1 VRSTDRSRFFFP
13 LLSSIALFGI
23 YTLLEHDPRILPR
36 LGDLRDVFGKDLA
49 LLRFAAYIPLV
60 LLVVRIFDTF
70 LFDLAMARRR
80 GVSAPPLLR
89 DVIAL
94 ILYLLLF
101 GSLFTTIFK
110 YDLRTLLG
118 GGALLA
124 AVIGLALQ
132 DTLGNLISGIALHME
147 DSFEVG
153 DVIKS
158 GDFMGRV
165 EDVSWRA
172 TKIRT
177 YNNDVAMLPN
187 SLLARDR
194 LEVFPSGNPN
204 GRSIPIGVDYHFA
217 PARVIDVLQ
226 RAASHVDGVDREM
239 PCIARVGGFGDS
251 SVTYEIKYYTRDYM
265 QRDRID
271 ADIRKAVWYALR
283 RNEISIPFP
292 VRSYQS
298 YTPPASDPQ
307 GKLSREEILDR
318 LREVDIL
325 LPLSD
330 AAHESIADSAEV
342 HVYSKGETI
351 IRRGGAGQS
360 MFVIDAGR
368 ISVRIPDDDSP
379 AGVHEVA
386 QLGEG
391 DFVGEMALLTGE
403 TRTADVIA
411 LTDVVAIEIGKNALQ
426 PLLIAHPE
434 LADALSEQIE
444 QRQEHLET
452 FREDSPEEVQTTV
465 LSRIRDW
472 FGL

>member
-13 LLSSIALFGI
+13 LLSSIALYGI
-23 YTLLEHDPRILPR
+23 YRLLEYDPRILPR
-36 LGDLRDVFGKDLA
+36 LGDLSAVFGKDLV
-49 LLRFAAYIPLV
+49 LLRFAVYIPVV
-60 LLVVRIFDTF
+60 LLLVRVFDT
-70 LFDLAMARRR
+70 LVFDLAMARRR

-89 DVIAL
+89 DVVAL

-101 GSLFTTIFK
+101 ASLFTTIFN

-124 AVIGLALQ
+124 AVLGLALQ

-147 DSFEVG
+147 DSFEVS

-158 GDFMGRV
+158 GEFMGRV

-172 TKIRT
+172 TKVRT
-177 YNNDVAMLPN
+177 YSNSVVMLPN
-187 SLLARDR
+187 SLLARER

-204 GRSIPIGVDYHFA
+204 GRALALGIDYHFA
-217 PARVIDVLQ
+217 PARVIEVLQ
-226 RAASHVDGVDREM
+226 RAASHVDGVDREL
-239 PCIARVGGFGDS
+239 PCFARVAGFGDS
-251 SVTYEIKYYTRDYM
+251 SVTYEVKYFTRDYM

-292 VRSYQS
+292 VRAFQT
-298 YTPPASDPQ
+298 YTPPAPDQQ
-307 GKLSREEILDR
+307 GKLSRDQVLGR
-318 LREVDIL
+318 LRDVDIL

-330 AAHESIADSAEV
+330 SAHEAIADSAEV
-342 HVYSKGETI
+342 HVYSKGESI
-351 IRRGGAGQS
+351 IRHGTAGES
-360 MFVIDAGR
+360 MFVLHSGR
-368 ISVRIPDDDSP
+368 ISVRVPDDASA
-379 AGVHEVA
+379 AGHEVA

-391 DFVGEMALLTGE
+391 DVVGEMALLTGE
-403 TRTADVIA
+403 TRTADVVA
-411 LTDVVAIEIGKNALQ
+411 LTDVVAIEIGKGALQ
-426 PLLIAHPE
+426 PLLVANPDM
-434 LADALSEQIE
+434 ANALSEQIA
-444 QRQEHLET
+444 QRQEDLET
-452 FREDSPEEVQTTV
+452 FRDDSPEQVQTTV

>member
-23 YTLLEHDPRILPR
+23 YTLLAHDPRILPR

-49 LLRFAAYIPLV
+49 LLRFAAYIPMV

-124 AVIGLALQ
+124 AVLGLALQ
-132 DTLGNLISGIALHME
+132 DTLGNLISGIAMHME

-158 GDFMGRV
+158 GEFMGRV

-177 YNNDVAMLPN
+177 YNNDVIMLPN
-187 SLLARDR
+187 SVLARER

-204 GRSIPIGVDYHFA
+204 GRVLPIGVDYHFA

-239 PCIARVGGFGDS
+239 PCFARVAGFGDS
-251 SVTYEIKYYTRDYM
+251 SVTYEIKYFARDYM

-298 YTPPASDPQ
+298 YTPPASDQQ

-351 IRRGGAGQS
+351 IRRGGAGQ
-360 MFVIDAGR
+360 
-368 ISVRIPDDDSP
+368 
-379 AGVHEVA
+379 
-386 QLGEG
+386 
-391 DFVGEMALLTGE
+391 
-403 TRTADVIA
+403 
-411 LTDVVAIEIGKNALQ
+411 
-426 PLLIAHPE
+426 
-434 LADALSEQIE
+434 
-444 QRQEHLET
+444 
-452 FREDSPEEVQTTV
+452 
-465 LSRIRDW
+465 
-472 FGL
+472 

>member
-1 VRSTDRSRFFFP
+1 MRSTDRSRFFFP
-13 LLSSIALFGI
+13 LLSSIALFAI
-23 YTLLEHDPRILPR
+23 YWILEHDSRILAR
-36 LGDLRDVFGKDLA
+36 LGDLRDVFGPNLA
-49 LLRFAAYIPLV
+49 LLRFAAYIPLI
-60 LLVVRIFDTF
+60 LLVVRIFDA
-70 LFDLAMARRR
+70 LVFDLAMARRR

-101 GSLFTTIFK
+101 GSLFTTIFN
-110 YDLRTLLG
+110 YDLKTLLG

-124 AVIGLALQ
+124 AVLGLALQ

-158 GDFMGRV
+158 GEFMGRV

-177 YNNDVAMLPN
+177 YNNDVVMLPN
-187 SLLARDR
+187 SLLARER
-194 LEVFPSGNPN
+194 LEVFPGNNAN
-204 GRSIPIGVDYHFA
+204 GRVLQVGIDYHFA
-217 PARVIDVLQ
+217 PALVIDVLQ

-239 PCIARVGGFGDS
+239 PCFARVAGFGDS
-251 SVTYEIKYYTRDYM
+251 AVTYEIKYYVRDYM
-265 QRDRID
+265 IRDRID
-271 ADIRKAVWYALR
+271 ADIRKAVWYAMR
-283 RNEISIPFP
+283 RNEIAIPFP
-292 VRSYQS
+292 VRAYQP
-298 YTPPASDPQ
+298 YTPPAAQ
-307 GKLSREEILDR
+307 QQKISREELMVR
-318 LREVDIL
+318 LRDVDIL
-325 LPLSD
+325 MPLSA

-351 IRRGGAGQS
+351 IRRGTAGNS
-360 MFVIDAGR
+360 MFVIDSGR
-368 ISVRIPDDDSP
+368 VSVRIPDESSVE
-379 AGVHEVA
+379 VHEVA

-391 DFVGEMALLTGE
+391 DVVGEMALLTGE

-411 LTDVVAIEIGKNALQ
+411 LTDVVAIEIGKGALQ
-426 PLLIAHPE
+426 PLLVAHPE
-434 LADALSEQIE
+434 LADALSEQIA
-444 QRQEHLET
+444 QRQEDLDT
-452 FREDSPEEVQTTV
+452 FREESPGQVQTTV

>member
-1 VRSTDRSRFFFP
+1 MRSTDRSRFFFP

-23 YTLLEHDPRILPR
+23 YALLQHDPRILPR
-36 LGDLRDVFGKDLA
+36 LGDLREVFGKDLA

-60 LLVVRIFDTF
+60 LLVVRLFDAF
-70 LFDLAMARRR
+70 VFDLAMARRR

-89 DVIAL
+89 DVIGL

-124 AVIGLALQ
+124 AVLGLALQ
-132 DTLGNLISGIALHME
+132 DTLGNLISGIAMHME

-177 YNNDVAMLPN
+177 YNNDVVMIPN
-187 SLLARDR
+187 SLLARER
-194 LEVFPSGNPN
+194 LEVFPANNPN
-204 GRSIPIGVDYHFA
+204 ARVLQVGIDYHFA
-217 PARVIDVLQ
+217 PAMVIDVLQ

-239 PCIARVGGFGDS
+239 PCFARVAGFGDS
-251 SVTYEIKYYTRDYM
+251 AVTYEIKYFMRDYM
-265 QRDRID
+265 LRDRID
-271 ADIRKAVWYALR
+271 ADIRKAVWYAMR
-283 RNEISIPFP
+283 RNEIAIPFP
-292 VRSYQS
+292 VRAYHP
-298 YTPPASDPQ
+298 YTPPAADQ
-307 GKLSREEILDR
+307 QMKISREELLAR
-318 LREVDIL
+318 LRDVDIL
-325 LPLSD
+325 TPLSD
-330 AAHESIADSAEV
+330 SGLQSIADSAEI

-351 IRRGGAGQS
+351 IRHGGAGTS
-360 MFVIDAGR
+360 MFVIDGGSV
-368 ISVRIPDDDSP
+368 SVRIPDDSS
-379 AGVHEVA
+379 AGIHEVA

-391 DFVGEMALLTGE
+391 DVVGEMALLTGE

-444 QRQEHLET
+444 RRQEDLET
-452 FREDSPEEVQTTV
+452 
-465 LSRIRDW
+465 L
-472 FGL
+472 

>member
-13 LLSSIALFGI
+13 LLSSIALFAI

-49 LLRFAAYIPLV
+49 ILRFAAYIPLV
-60 LLVVRIFDTF
+60 LLVVRIFDAIV
-70 LFDLAMARRR
+70 FDLGMARRR
-80 GVSAPPLLR
+80 GVSAPPLL
-89 DVIAL
+89 
-94 ILYLLLF
+94 YLLLF
-101 GSLFTTIFK
+101 ASLFTTIFH

-124 AVIGLALQ
+124 AVLGLALQ

-147 DSFEVG
+147 DSFDVG

-172 TKIRT
+172 TKVRT
-177 YNNDVAMLPN
+177 YNNDVVILPN
-187 SLLARDR
+187 SLLARER

-204 GRSIPIGVDYHFA
+204 GRVLSIGVDYHFA

-239 PCIARVGGFGDS
+239 PCFARVAEFGGS
-251 SVTYEIKYYTRDYM
+251 SVSYEVKYFARDFM

-292 VRSYQS
+292 VTAFQT
-298 YTPPASDPQ
+298 YTPPAGDQQ
-307 GKLSREEILDR
+307 GKLSREEVLDR
-318 LREVDIL
+318 LRDVDIL

-330 AAHESIADSAEV
+330 AAHESIADGAEV

-351 IRRGGAGQS
+351 IRHGTAGES
-360 MFVIDAGR
+360 MFVIDSGMV
-368 ISVRIPDDDSP
+368 SVRVPDDSP

-391 DFVGEMALLTGE
+391 DVAGEMALLTGE
-403 TRTADVIA
+403 TRTADVVA
-411 LTDVVAIEIGKNALQ
+411 LTDVVAIEIGKGALQ

-452 FREDSPEEVQTTV
+452 FRDNSPEQAETTV
-465 LSRIRDW
+465 LSRMRDW

>member
-1 VRSTDRSRFFFP
+1 VRPADRSRFFFP
-13 LLSSIALFGI
+13 ILSSIALFAV
-23 YTLLEHDPRILPR
+23 YTLLKHDPRLLPR
-36 LGDLRDVFGKDLA
+36 LGDLREVFGKDLA

-60 LLVVRIFDTF
+60 LVVVRFFDTF
-70 LFDLAMARRR
+70 VFDLAMARRR

-94 ILYLLLF
+94 ILYVVLF
-101 GSLFTTIFK
+101 GSLFTTIFN

-124 AVIGLALQ
+124 AVLGLALQ

-147 DSFEVG
+147 DSFDIG

-158 GDFMGRV
+158 GDHIGRV

-177 YNNDVAMLPN
+177 YNNDMVMLPN
-187 SLLARDR
+187 SLLARER
-194 LEVFPSGNPN
+194 LEVFPRDNPN
-204 GRSIPIGVDYHFA
+204 GRVLAIGVDYHFA

-239 PCIARVGGFGDS
+239 PCFARVAGFGDS
-251 SVTYEIKYYTRDYM
+251 SVAYEVKYFARDYM

-283 RNEISIPFP
+283 RNDISIPFP
-292 VRSYQS
+292 VRAFHP
-298 YTPPASDPQ
+298 YTPPAADQ
-307 GKLSREEILDR
+307 NAKLSREEVVDR

-325 LPLSD
+325 IPLSD
-330 AAHESIADSAEV
+330 AAHGSIADGAEV

-351 IRRGGAGQS
+351 IRHAAAGKS
-360 MFVIDAGR
+360 MFVIDSGR
-368 ISVRIPDDDSP
+368 VSVRVPDDASSD
-379 AGVHEVA
+379 VHEVA

-391 DFVGEMALLTGE
+391 DVVGEMALLTGE
-403 TRTADVIA
+403 TRTADVVA
-411 LTDVVAIEIGKNALQ
+411 LTDVVAIEIGKSALQ
-426 PLLIAHPE
+426 PLLVAHPE
-434 LADALSEQIE
+434 LADALSEQIA
-444 QRQEHLET
+444 QRQEHLDT
-452 FREDSPEEVQTTV
+452 FREENPEEMQTTV

>member
-1 VRSTDRSRFFFP
+1 MRSTDRSRFFFP
-13 LLSSIALFGI
+13 ILSSIALFSI
-23 YTLLEHDPRILPR
+23 YKLLQHDSRILPR

-49 LLRFAAYIPLV
+49 LLRFAAYIPLI
-60 LLVVRIFDTF
+60 LLVVRFFD
-70 LFDLAMARRR
+70 LVVFDLAMARRR

-101 GSLFTTIFK
+101 GSLFTTIFN

-124 AVIGLALQ
+124 AVLGLALQ

-153 DVIKS
+153 DVVRS

-177 YNNDVAMLPN
+177 YNNDVAILPN
-187 SLLARDR
+187 SLIARER
-194 LEVFPSGNPN
+194 LEVFPTGNPN
-204 GRSIPIGVDYHFA
+204 GRVLSIGVDYNFA

-239 PCIARVGGFGDS
+239 PCFARVAGFGDS
-251 SVTYEIKYYTRDYM
+251 SVTYEVKYFTRDYM
-265 QRDRID
+265 ERDRID
-271 ADIRKAVWYALR
+271 ADIRKAVWYSLR

-292 VRSYQS
+292 VRAFHT
-298 YTPPASDPQ
+298 YTPPASDQQ
-307 GKLSREEILDR
+307 GKVSREQLLDR
-318 LREVDIL
+318 LRYVDIL
-325 LPLSD
+325 IPLSD
-330 AAHESIADSAEV
+330 TAHESIADSAEV

-351 IRRGGAGQS
+351 IRHGTAGES
-360 MFVIDAGR
+360 MFVIDSGTV
-368 ISVRIPDDDSP
+368 SVRVPDDSST
-379 AGVHEVA
+379 GVHEVA

-391 DFVGEMALLTGE
+391 DVVGEMALLTGE
-403 TRTADVIA
+403 TRTADVVA
-411 LTDVVAIEIGKNALQ
+411 LTDVVAIEIGKGALK
-426 PLLIAHPE
+426 PLVVAHPE
-434 LADALSEQIE
+434 LADALSEQIA
-444 QRQEHLET
+444 QRQEHLDT
-452 FREDSPEEVQTTV
+452 IREESPEEAQDTV

>member
-1 VRSTDRSRFFFP
+1 MRSADRSRFFFP
-13 LLSSIALFGI
+13 ILSSIALFAI
-23 YTLLEHDPRILPR
+23 YALLKHDPRLLPR
-36 LGDLRDVFGKDLA
+36 LGDLREVFGKDLA
-49 LLRFAAYIPLV
+49 LLRFAAYIPVV
-60 LLVVRIFDTF
+60 LLVVRVFDSF
-70 LFDLAMARRR
+70 VFDLAMARRR

-101 GSLFTTIFK
+101 GSLFTTIFN
-110 YDLRTLLG
+110 YDFRTLLG

-124 AVIGLALQ
+124 AVLGLALQ

-158 GDFMGRV
+158 GDFIGRA

-177 YNNDVAMLPN
+177 YNNDVVMISN
-187 SLLARDR
+187 SLLAREP
-194 LEVFPSGNPN
+194 LEVFPRQNPN
-204 GRSIPIGVDYHFA
+204 GRVLQVGIDYHFA
-217 PARVIDVLQ
+217 PAMVIDVLQ
-226 RAASHVDGVDREM
+226 RAASHVEGVDREM
-239 PCIARVGGFGDS
+239 PCFARVGGFGDS
-251 SVTYEIKYYTRDYM
+251 AVMYEVKYFMRDYM

-271 ADIRKAVWYALR
+271 ADIRKAVWYAMR
-283 RNEISIPFP
+283 RNEIAIPFP
-292 VRSYQS
+292 VRAYHP
-298 YTPPASDPQ
+298 YTPPTTDQ
-307 GKLSREEILDR
+307 QTKVSREELLAR

-325 LPLSD
+325 IPLSGEAQ
-330 AAHESIADSAEV
+330 AAIADSAEV

-351 IRRGGAGQS
+351 IRQGGAGQS
-360 MFVIDAGR
+360 MFVIDSGKV
-368 ISVRIPDDDSP
+368 SVRVPDDASSD
-379 AGVHEVA
+379 VREVA

-391 DFVGEMALLTGE
+391 DVVGEMALLTGE

-411 LTDVVAIEIGKNALQ
+411 LTDVVAIEIGKSALQ
-426 PLLIAHPE
+426 PLLVGHPE
-434 LADALSEQIE
+434 LADALSEQIAR
-444 QRQEHLET
+444 RQEHLDT
-452 FREDSPEEVQTTV
+452 LREVTPEQMQTTV

>member
-1 VRSTDRSRFFFP
+1 MRSTDRSRFFFP
-13 LLSSIALFGI
+13 ILASIALFSI
-23 YTLLEHDPRILPR
+23 YALLRHDPRLIHR
-36 LGDLRDVFGKDLA
+36 LGDLRDVFGRDLV

-60 LLVVRIFDTF
+60 LLVVRFFDAF
-70 LFDLAMARRR
+70 VFDIAMARRR
-80 GVSAPPLLR
+80 GVSVPPLLR

-101 GSLFTTIFK
+101 GSLLTTIFN

-124 AVIGLALQ
+124 AVLGLALQ

-147 DSFEVG
+147 DSFENG

-177 YNNDVAMLPN
+177 YNNDVVMIPN
-187 SLLARDR
+187 SLLARER
-194 LEVFPSGNPN
+194 LEVFPSNSPTARVLQFG
-204 GRSIPIGVDYHFA
+204 IDYHFA
-217 PARVIDVLQ
+217 PAMVIDVLQ

-239 PCIARVGGFGDS
+239 PCFARVAGFGDS
-251 SVTYEIKYYTRDYM
+251 AVTYEIKYFMRDYM
-265 QRDRID
+265 LRERID
-271 ADIRKAVWYALR
+271 ADIRKAVWYAMR
-283 RNEISIPFP
+283 RNEIAIPFP
-292 VRSYQS
+292 VRAYHP
-298 YTPPASDPQ
+298 YTPPAADQ
-307 GKLSREEILDR
+307 QTKISREELLAR
-318 LREVDIL
+318 LRDVDIL
-325 LPLSD
+325 MPLSD

-351 IRRGGAGQS
+351 IRHGTAGES
-360 MFVIDAGR
+360 MFVIDSGGV
-368 ISVRIPDDDSP
+368 SVRIPDDTSG
-379 AGVHEVA
+379 GVHEVT

-391 DFVGEMALLTGE
+391 DVVGEMALLTGE
-403 TRTADVIA
+403 MRTADVVA
-411 LTDVVAIEIGKNALQ
+411 LTDVVAIEIGKGALQ
-426 PLLIAHPE
+426 PLLIEHPE
-434 LADALSEQIE
+434 LADALSGQIAR
-444 QRQEHLET
+444 RQEDLDT
-452 FREDSPEEVQTTV
+452 IREESPDEVQTTV